1 MAGSWLQTP
10 LSRFPSEL
18 LDRVCVE
25 SHLGKLV
32 HCINLETM
40 LIMATDLGL
49 TDVEVDDIR
58 DSWPGKPALQRLEM
72 LKRSR
77 TTYRY
82 VHMIHLDMPQKS
94 RSTKLYE

>member
-1 MAGSWLQTP
+1 MAEVQSSVSAVATSSLHTH
-10 LSRFPSEL
+10 LSRFSFEL
-18 LDRVCVE
+18 LDRQCTE

-40 LIMATDLGL
+40 LIMAADLGL
-49 TDVEVDDIR
+49 TDIEVDDIR

-77 TTYRY
+77 TTYR
-82 VHMIHLDMPQKS
+82 
-94 RSTKLYE
+94 